1 MISRHLYFLDTQ
13 IRMINHCLVLLTRIE
28 RAETFPLLE
37 MITISR
43 ENSATLIKCNI
54 DIDYSQ
60 L

>member
-13 IRMINHCLVLLTRIE
+13 IRMINHYLVLLRRIE

-37 MITISR
+37 MITIR
-43 ENSATLIKCNI
+43 RGNSATLIKCNI